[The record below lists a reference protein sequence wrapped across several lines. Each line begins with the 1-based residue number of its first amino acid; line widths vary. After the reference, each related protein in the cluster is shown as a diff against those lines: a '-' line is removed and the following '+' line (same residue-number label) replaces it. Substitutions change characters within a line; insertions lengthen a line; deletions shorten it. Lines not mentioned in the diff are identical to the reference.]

1 MKHRKLQT
9 EIKTLAPEVFKKLH
23 IVSDTI
29 DLSKSMGW
37 DDFCIFDLTSKDLQ
51 LKYPLPPHRKIAND
65 LIYIHKGH
73 TVRKSNTDNLV
84 SDDHTLT
91 MVPALAITETLSMD
105 EAAEGYY
112 LHFSDKFIMSGG
124 LGVKDLVRL
133 KAAWP
138 ALLKL
143 DHQHAKIVH
152 RILQRIAYLYQKE
165 KQDDLIRLYLLTL
178 FKEIE
183 MYHLKN
189 DTLIKS
195 KPDIT
200 VEKFKTLVS
209 KGLYEHRT
217 VAYYAAL
224 LHITPNHL
232 NKLVKKSA
240 GIPAISLINQMII
253 LEIKVLL
260 LHTDL
265 SVSEIAFGMNFSDVS
280 YFSKFFSKQTGA
292 NPSAFRK
299 MIEGYKA

>member
-1 MKHRKLQT
+1 MKHKKLQR

-23 IVSDTI
+23 IISETV

-37 DDFCIFDLTSKDLQ
+37 DDFFIHDLSSKELQ
-51 LKYPLPPHRKIAND
+51 LKYPLPPHRKIVND
-65 LIYIHKGH
+65 LIYIHKGA
-73 TVRKSNTDNLV
+73 TVRKSNTDLLV
-84 SDDHTLT
+84 SEANMLT
-91 MVPALAITETLSMD
+91 IVPALTITETLSMD
-105 EAAEGYY
+105 EQAEGYY
-112 LHFSDKFIMSGG
+112 LHFSDKFIMSSG

-133 KAAWP
+133 KSTWP
-138 ALLKL
+138 ALLSL
-143 DHQHAKIVH
+143 DNAHAKIIY
-152 RILQRIAYLYQKE
+152 RMLQRIAYLYQKK

-183 MYHLKN
+183 MYSLQNSTVLKN
-189 DTLIKS
+189 

-209 KGLYEHRT
+209 KNLYEHRSVT
-217 VAYYAAL
+217 YYASL

-232 NKLVKKSA
+232 NKLIKKNT
-240 GIPAISLINQMII
+240 GMPAISLINQMII

-260 LHTDL
+260 LQTDL

-280 YFSKFFSKQTGA
+280 YFSKFFSKHTHT

-299 MIEGYKA
+299 MIEAYKS